1 MDYDR
6 IALGKV
12 RKIDYDK
19 GVGEIV
25 TKDNTFFFTINEIIN
40 DNNSIQPGDIV
51 KFRAEQV
58 QDRSKAYFISK
69 VAENYQ
75 LNISDE
81 PQSKTY
87 RPKGE

>member
-25 TKDNTFFFTINEIIN
+25 TKDNSFFFTINEILN
-40 DNNSIQPGDIV
+40 SSDNLQPGDVV
-51 KFRAEQV
+51 KFRAELV
-58 QDRSKAYFISK
+58 QDKSKAYFVSK
-69 VAENYQ
+69 VDENYE
-75 LNISDE
+75 LNNSDE

-87 RPKGE
+87 KPKGE

>member
-6 IALGKV
+6 IALGKI

-25 TKDNTFFFTINEIIN
+25 TKDKSCFFTINEI
-40 DNNSIQPGDIV
+40 NNSSDNLQPGDV
-51 KFRAEQV
+51 VRFRAELV
-58 QDRSKAYFISK
+58 QERNKAYFVSK
-69 VAENYQ
+69 VEENYE
-75 LNISDE
+75 LNYSDE

-87 RPKGE
+87 KPKGE